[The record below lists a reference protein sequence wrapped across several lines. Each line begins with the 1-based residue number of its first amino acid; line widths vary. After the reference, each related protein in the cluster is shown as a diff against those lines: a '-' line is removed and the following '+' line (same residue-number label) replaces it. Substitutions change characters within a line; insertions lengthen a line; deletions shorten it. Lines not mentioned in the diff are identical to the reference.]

1 MVGKPTMAQR
11 DNNTINILAGDLNP
25 EMSLYGGYGTTES
38 KNNTYNMYTKG
49 QTVADFA
56 YFQNL
61 NFYVPEGT
69 TAGETML
76 TVTGNRRLTQIQ
88 PWRLYKTARRP
99 TVRWMSPAPRSLAV
113 SREIRS

>member
-1 MVGKPTMAQR
+1 
-11 DNNTINILAGDLNP
+11 
-25 EMSLYGGYGTTES
+25 MSLYGGYGTTES

-76 TVTGNRRLTQIQ
+76 TVTGNAAVDADTTLAAVQNST
-88 PWRLYKTARRP
+88 TDP